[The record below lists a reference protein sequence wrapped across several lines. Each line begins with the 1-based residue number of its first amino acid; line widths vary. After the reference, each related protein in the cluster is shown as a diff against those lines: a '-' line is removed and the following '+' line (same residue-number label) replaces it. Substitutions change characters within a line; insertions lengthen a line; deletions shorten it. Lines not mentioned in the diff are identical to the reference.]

1 MANTKSTAR
10 STENTSGAR
19 TSRNP
24 RKKGPAS
31 ETSRRDRPAHR
42 REEQDA
48 EELEAEETDA
58 QDAEDAD
65 AEEAD
70 AEELD
75 GEEREEQDAEEAEG
89 EEPDT
94 GGQAA
99 DEPEDEELEDDESED
114 DGPEADEADE
124 ADEDD
129 DMKGEDHIV
138 TNDRPRPM
146 EVLREARAQLAE
158 LTGMTAESVSSFAQ
172 TEDGWS
178 LEVEV
183 LELER
188 VPDTMSLMA
197 TYQVELDPDGQL
209 TGYRR
214 VRRYERGRA
223 DAHRAGGR

>member
-1 MANTKSTAR
+1 MANTKSTSH

-19 TSRNP
+19 TSRNT
-24 RKKGPAS
+24 RKKGAES
-31 ETSRRDRPAHR
+31 EEPRRHRPAR
-42 REEQDA
+42 PRDERDAEEQDV
-48 EELEAEETDA
+48 T
-58 QDAEDAD
+58 
-65 AEEAD
+65 EAD
-70 AEELD
+70 AEEPEAEEAD
-75 GEEREEQDAEEAEG
+75 GEEAEAEDGEELDDEEQDGEEADSD
-89 EEPDT
+89 EPDT
-94 GGQAA
+94 G
-99 DEPEDEELEDDESED
+99 ELDGDESEAD
-114 DGPEADEADE
+114 EDEADDDE
-124 ADEDD
+124 ADDDD

-138 TNDRPRPM
+138 TDDRPRPM

-197 TYQVELDPDGQL
+197 TYQVELDPEGQL